1 MILYNGGRGRGKLE
15 SSIQRFT
22 VPCSVSLPLIV
33 GISAATSI
41 TSSGILTGDRFEEYA
56 QSKVSSFKS

>member
-41 TSSGILTGDRFEEYA
+41 TSSGILTGDRFEE
-56 QSKVSSFKS
+56 